1 MFINIDVKGLEV
13 VVAAFLSQDKVL
25 YKELR
30 DGLDIH
36 SDNQAKFGLPDR
48 ITAKVFKFKLLYGAM
63 EYGFAQDPDFTFIS
77 TKPAYWKGVIDKYY
91 NKYQG
96 IGAWHQK
103 LLTQV
108 GKHSKLVS
116 PFGRR
121 FEWDLMKYG
130 EYKIPTTQ
138 VKNYMVQGSGADVV
152 AIARVSLFKRLKQ
165 KGIDCKLICTVH
177 DSIVIDCRE
186 EMVYNVV
193 QVVKEVFSDLPD
205 NINRLFDVG
214 WDLEVK
220 VEIQVGHDLFNMK
233 EI

>member
-1 MFINIDVKGLEV
+1 
-13 VVAAFLSQDKVL
+13 
-25 YKELR
+25 
-30 DGLDIH
+30 
-36 SDNQAKFGLPDR
+36 
-48 ITAKVFKFKLLYGAM
+48 M
-63 EYGFAQDPDFTFIS
+63 EYGFAQDSDFTFIS
-77 TKPAYWKGVIDKYY
+77 TKPAFWKGVIDKYY
-91 NKYQG
+91 QKYQG
-96 IGAWHQK
+96 IGEWHQK

-108 GKHSKLVS
+108 GKHGKLVS

-138 VKNYMVQGSGADVV
+138 VKNYMVQGTGADVV

-165 KGIDCKLICTVH
+165 RGVDCKLICTVH

-193 QVVKEVFSDLPD
+193 QVVNEVFSELPD
-205 NINRLFDVG
+205 NINKLFDVG
-214 WDLEVK
+214 WDLDVN
-220 VEIQVGHDLFNMK
+220 VEIQTGMDLYNLK